1 MPPAAPRPL
10 PRPLLSLLLL
20 CLCAVPLAAQPT
32 HVSWAQESAA
42 NSGPGLRAGVAY
54 SPQALST
61 LAGGVLADVLWMFG
75 GISSTLPLSY
85 SDELWSYR
93 RTDNSSSWALMP
105 PGSSAIDRPTPRVG
119 SALCAVGHFIYVYG
133 GASFAANAHA
143 DLYRFDTAQRQWL
156 LQLPPGTAPGALA
169 YHAMSCV
176 GGTVYLSGGEDASGT
191 LRSSTY
197 ALLDAGNPA
206 LIRWSS
212 PVMSGAPPTA
222 RRGHSLTAA
231 DNSRLVLFGGRGP
244 SGSFLNDAYLLR
256 TGTLEWVSL
265 ATLGARPAGREGH
278 VAVVLSERL
287 YVFGGADALGSRNDV
302 VSLDLSSLIWSYPAA
317 AGTLPT
323 PRWGTLGAKLNEKLY
338 VYGGLSTSSQLLGDM
353 WSMSRQCHGRVHLR
367 ASRATFASG
376 EGVYGPNARCEWLI
390 APTAPDRQVRL
401 FFSAFGLEDGADYV
415 RVYDGTE
422 ASRPLLAAFTGQ
434 GLPQSLVSSN
444 GSLLVVMTTDGST
457 QDVGFRASYSSE
469 CAEGFRPSF
478 TNPTT
483 DDTCYPCSP
492 GTYAPSPGLR
502 GCTPCPSHE
511 FQPAYG
517 QSSCLECAAASR
529 APYEGAHAASECL
542 CYVGFHSPGGLGTGC
557 VACPNGAEC
566 PGGASEAIVH
576 VGFCRY
582 NATHTKPCCEPDQ
595 CRGGTDAVCPTD
607 VGAAGADE
615 CVEFLI
621 LTFGVNTFII
631 VCAVVLG
638 AALCMGL
645 LTYYFGRRA
654 GIAYGLR
661 DYMRQLHLSS
671 VGPKLGSEI
680 HAYTSNFEM
689 QTQAPS
695 NRRRG
700 FEVLERITEEPAG
713 VGMVDASTTGTA
725 PRDPRNPARLLNAA
739 LRDAPKTYMQVPVVS
754 LEAVQTLEARLC
766 AASPSAAAAEAPVPP
781 LSLSTLQQAEAD
793 LFPPST
799 AGHSFDARSADARS
813 AGAGVGGLQQDGAST
828 YGGSLGEVEP
838 APPTPPRAKNRLM
851 INTGAPNNEGR
862 WSQPIKWTSS
872 MQASPVGSF
881 HPSLAPSE
889 GQSVAGRSARYTR
902 EGQDGQ

>member
-1 MPPAAPRPL
+1 
-10 PRPLLSLLLL
+10 
-20 CLCAVPLAAQPT
+20 
-32 HVSWAQESAA
+32 
-42 NSGPGLRAGVAY
+42 
-54 SPQALST
+54 
-61 LAGGVLADVLWMFG
+61 
-75 GISSTLPLSY
+75 
-85 SDELWSYR
+85 
-93 RTDNSSSWALMP
+93 
-105 PGSSAIDRPTPRVG
+105 
-119 SALCAVGHFIYVYG
+119 
-133 GASFAANAHA
+133 
-143 DLYRFDTAQRQWL
+143 
-156 LQLPPGTAPGALA
+156 
-169 YHAMSCV
+169 
-176 GGTVYLSGGEDASGT
+176 
-191 LRSSTY
+191 
-197 ALLDAGNPA
+197 
-206 LIRWSS
+206 
-212 PVMSGAPPTA
+212 
-222 RRGHSLTAA
+222 
-231 DNSRLVLFGGRGP
+231 
-244 SGSFLNDAYLLR
+244 
-256 TGTLEWVSL
+256 
-265 ATLGARPAGREGH
+265 
-278 VAVVLSERL
+278 
-287 YVFGGADALGSRNDV
+287 
-302 VSLDLSSLIWSYPAA
+302 
-317 AGTLPT
+317 
-323 PRWGTLGAKLNEKLY
+323 
-338 VYGGLSTSSQLLGDM
+338 
-353 WSMSRQCHGRVHLR
+353 
-367 ASRATFASG
+367 
-376 EGVYGPNARCEWLI
+376 
-390 APTAPDRQVRL
+390 
-401 FFSAFGLEDGADYV
+401 
-415 RVYDGTE
+415 
-422 ASRPLLAAFTGQ
+422 
-434 GLPQSLVSSN
+434 
-444 GSLLVVMTTDGST
+444 
-457 QDVGFRASYSSE
+457 
-469 CAEGFRPSF
+469 
-478 TNPTT
+478 
-483 DDTCYPCSP
+483 
-492 GTYAPSPGLR
+492 
-502 GCTPCPSHE
+502 
-511 FQPAYG
+511 
-517 QSSCLECAAASR
+517 
-529 APYEGAHAASECL
+529 
-542 CYVGFHSPGGLGTGC
+542 
-557 VACPNGAEC
+557 
-566 PGGASEAIVH
+566 
-576 VGFCRY
+576 
-582 NATHTKPCCEPDQ
+582 
-595 CRGGTDAVCPTD
+595 

>member
-1 MPPAAPRPL
+1 
-10 PRPLLSLLLL
+10 
-20 CLCAVPLAAQPT
+20 
-32 HVSWAQESAA
+32 
-42 NSGPGLRAGVAY
+42 
-54 SPQALST
+54 
-61 LAGGVLADVLWMFG
+61 MFG

-206 LIRWSS
+206 
-212 PVMSGAPPTA
+212 
-222 RRGHSLTAA
+222 
-231 DNSRLVLFGGRGP
+231 
-244 SGSFLNDAYLLR
+244 
-256 TGTLEWVSL
+256 
-265 ATLGARPAGREGH
+265 
-278 VAVVLSERL
+278 ERL

-492 GTYAPSPGLR
+492 G
-502 GCTPCPSHE
+502 
-511 FQPAYG
+511 
-517 QSSCLECAAASR
+517 
-529 APYEGAHAASECL
+529 AHAASECL

-713 VGMVDASTTGTA
+713 
-725 PRDPRNPARLLNAA
+725 R
-739 LRDAPKTYMQVPVVS
+739 Q
-754 LEAVQTLEARLC
+754 
-766 AASPSAAAAEAPVPP
+766 
-781 LSLSTLQQAEAD
+781 
-793 LFPPST
+793 
-799 AGHSFDARSADARS
+799 RS
-813 AGAGVGGLQQDGAST
+813 
-828 YGGSLGEVEP
+828 
-838 APPTPPRAKNRLM
+838 
-851 INTGAPNNEGR
+851 
-862 WSQPIKWTSS
+862 
-872 MQASPVGSF
+872 
-881 HPSLAPSE
+881 H
-889 GQSVAGRSARYTR
+889 GRSTQFRA
-902 EGQDGQ
+902 